1 MITETLFHMFKK
13 VKKIKHVK
21 IWKIQKKKIHSK
33 LLEMKITMS

>member
-1 MITETLFHMFKK
+1 MITETLFHVFKK

-21 IWKIQKKKIHSK
+21 IWKIQKKIYTK